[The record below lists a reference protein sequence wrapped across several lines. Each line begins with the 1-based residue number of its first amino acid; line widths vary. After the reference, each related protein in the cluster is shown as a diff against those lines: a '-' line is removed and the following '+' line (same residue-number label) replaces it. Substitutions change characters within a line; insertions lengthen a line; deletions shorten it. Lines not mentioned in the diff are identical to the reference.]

1 MCYFFVVTTLSK
13 NERTKK
19 EEQGMKTWISLLF
32 AAALVLSQHLAAA
45 GILGLITAL
54 TPATPIM

>member
-1 MCYFFVVTTLSK
+1 
-13 NERTKK
+13 
-19 EEQGMKTWISLLF
+19 MKTWISLLF